1 MRGKAAKGKNSKI
14 KNMDVKMQKVNLTTT
29 YDTHENAKQ
38 LKNASLHTWGM
49 WVFGVCTVE
58 RFASY

>member
-1 MRGKAAKGKNSKI
+1 MRGKAAKGQNSKV
-14 KNMDVKMQKVNLTTT
+14 KNMDVKM
-29 YDTHENAKQ
+29 Q

>member
-14 KNMDVKMQKVNLTTT
+14 KNMDDKMQKVNLTT
-29 YDTHENAKQ
+29 THENAKQ

-49 WVFGVCTVE
+49 WVCGVCTVE